1 MRAMPSCIGGNSPVS
16 RKVLAIDSMLQI
28 PQPDVLE
35 EHTHR
40 RQPAQHGAPP
50 TIEKTEPQDIHAEK
64 ARGRPH
70 QNISEVRAA
79 AALGQFFR
87 TPGGVAIQLF
97 EMMRQIPI
105 GHVHQ
110 RGAQAP
116 DVGAALEVLVHAAL
130 YITPIALEQAHNR
143 IVSAAAVALVVST
156 LEPPS
161 ATMTS
166 SAHVTA
172 RTQSAI

>member
-1 MRAMPSCIGGNSPVS
+1 MRAMPVCIGGNSPVS
-16 RKVLAIDSMLQI
+16 RKVLAMDSVLHI

-50 TIEKTEPQDIHAEK
+50 TIEQTEPQDIHAEK
-64 ARGRPH
+64 ARGRAH
-70 QNISEVRAA
+70 QNVSEVSAA

-87 TPGGVAIQLF
+87 APGGVAIQLL
-97 EMMRQIPI
+97 EVMRQIAI

-116 DVGAALEVLVHAAL
+116 DVGAALEMLVHAAL
-130 YITPIALEQAHNR
+130 YITTIALEQSHNP
-143 IVSAAAVALVVST
+143 IVSPAAVTNGPTEVDVG
-156 LEPPS
+156 PPY
-161 ATMTS
+161 
-166 SAHVTA
+166 
-172 RTQSAI
+172 